1 MSLKKIMQKIEKG
14 LGIDRRGCSLEEGLN
29 LLRNAGINLKD
40 LPDKVKEVLSNS
52 EYEENYILR
61 FSRLDIN
68 YNKGRVDGE
77 ISLQYMPSCQ
87 RCGIWKHDKPQTYPI
102 EYKIQK
108 DN

>member
-77 ISLQYMPSCQ
+77 IFLQYMPSYQ
-87 RCGIWKHDKPQTYPI
+87 RFGIWKHDKPQTYPI

>member
-40 LPDKVKEVLSNS
+40 LPDKVREVLATQ
-52 EYEENYILR
+52 EYKDNHIVR
-61 FSRLDIN
+61 FSRLDID